1 MTLMHINR
9 LPFFR
14 EFDSI
19 LHDFGL
25 PFDGE
30 TGERAR
36 ALVPAADIIDL
47 EKAVEIRLDMP
58 GVAPDEI
65 DVKLDG
71 DVLTV
76 SGERKSDKKT
86 ESKGW
91 NPPGAIDGQIHP
103 LLHGAQHHRRCQAR
117 GDLQARRAGGDTP
130 QEGGGAAEVLQGEGR
145 SVAAHPRGHR
155 RLVARP
161 LVPSRVTGRTA
172 PRRRSPRRR
181 RCRLERA
188 SPSST
193 FSGAPPAPR
202 LCTRNR

>member
-30 TGERAR
+30 TGESAR

-91 NPPGAIDGQIHP
+91 IRQERSTGKFTRSFTVPNTIDGAKP
-103 LLHGAQHHRRCQAR
+103 EATYKHGV
-117 GDLQARRAGGDTP
+117 LVVTLP
-130 QEGGGAAEVLQGEGR
+130 KKEEVLPKSFKVKVE
-145 SVAAHPRGHR
+145 A
-155 RLVARP
+155 
-161 LVPSRVTGRTA
+161 
-172 PRRRSPRRR
+172 
-181 RCRLERA
+181 
-188 SPSST
+188 
-193 FSGAPPAPR
+193 
-202 LCTRNR
+202 